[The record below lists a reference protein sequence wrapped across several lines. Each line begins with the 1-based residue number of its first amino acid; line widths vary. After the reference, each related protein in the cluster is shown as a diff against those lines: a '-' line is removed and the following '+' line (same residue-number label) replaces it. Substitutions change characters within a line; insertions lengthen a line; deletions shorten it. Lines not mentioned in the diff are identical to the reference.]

1 MIRGSSPVVGGIS
14 IYYYAGII
22 NKSEINQ
29 MKKLLF
35 RATKG
40 KVLCKV
46 VDDQVIQYDNVS
58 SRKVEKCVYV
68 LVFQDV
74 NVLRQRTQRIC
85 DSFSPDG
92 RNFSLPKNGQGSQQ
106 DYRDEIIK
114 LNKSIQNIQMII
126 STTK

>member
-1 MIRGSSPVVGGIS
+1 MIPPRATGKYILVHSPFLFSDDEEGIMIRSSNAPVVGGIS

-29 MKKLLF
+29 MRKLLF

-46 VDDQVIQYDNVS
+46 CDDSFIEYDDRNKKLE
-58 SRKVEKCVYV
+58 RCVYV

-74 NVLRQRTQRIC
+74 NVLRQRTQKVC
-85 DSFSPDG
+85 ETFSPEG
-92 RNFSLPKNGQGSQQ
+92 RRFSLPKNG
-106 DYRDEIIK
+106 
-114 LNKSIQNIQMII
+114 
-126 STTK
+126 

>member
-1 MIRGSSPVVGGIS
+1 MIRSGANNPVVGGIS

-46 VDDQVIQYDNVS
+46 CDDQVIQYETQTNK
-58 SRKVEKCVYV
+58 KVEKCVYV

-74 NVLRQRTQRIC
+74 NVLR
-85 DSFSPDG
+85 
-92 RNFSLPKNGQGSQQ
+92 
-106 DYRDEIIK
+106 
-114 LNKSIQNIQMII
+114 
-126 STTK
+126 

>member
-1 MIRGSSPVVGGIS
+1 MIPLRATGKYILVHSPFLFSDDEEGIMIRSSNAPVVGGIS

-29 MKKLLF
+29 MRKLLF

-46 VDDQVIQYDNVS
+46 CDDSFIEYDDRNKKLE
-58 SRKVEKCVYV
+58 RCVYV

-74 NVLRQRTQRIC
+74 NVLRQRTQKVC
-85 DSFSPDG
+85 ETFSPEG
-92 RNFSLPKNGQGSQQ
+92 RRFSLPKNG
-106 DYRDEIIK
+106 
-114 LNKSIQNIQMII
+114 
-126 STTK
+126 

>member
-1 MIRGSSPVVGGIS
+1 MIPLRATGKYILVHSPFLFSDDEEGIMIRSSNAPVVGGIS

-29 MKKLLF
+29 MRKLLF

-46 VDDQVIQYDNVS
+46 CDDSFIEYDDRNKKLE
-58 SRKVEKCVYV
+58 RCVYV

-74 NVLRQRTQRIC
+74 NVLRQRTQKVC
-85 DSFSPDG
+85 ETLSPEG
-92 RNFSLPKNGQGSQQ
+92 RRFSLPKNG
-106 DYRDEIIK
+106 
-114 LNKSIQNIQMII
+114 
-126 STTK
+126 

>member
-1 MIRGSSPVVGGIS
+1 MIRSGGNNPVVGGIS

-46 VDDQVIQYDNVS
+46 CDDQVI
-58 SRKVEKCVYV
+58 
-68 LVFQDV
+68 
-74 NVLRQRTQRIC
+74 
-85 DSFSPDG
+85 
-92 RNFSLPKNGQGSQQ
+92 
-106 DYRDEIIK
+106 
-114 LNKSIQNIQMII
+114 
-126 STTK
+126 